1 MVVMVVVVAVVV
13 RGVQLARGA
22 VGRTPF
28 GGASASISLAVTV
41 RPSASEIRAAM
52 ALAPCLSASMRR
64 PRSRESLVNMTPYFR
79 PSRQSSVTAK
89 TRGGSV
95 THVTA
100 LQVFTKSLT
109 PNI

>member
-1 MVVMVVVVAVVV
+1 MVVVAVVV

-64 PRSRESLVNMTPYFR
+64 PRSRESFVNIVGVRLAAFR
-79 PSRQSSVTAK
+79 PTDNQASANFSLVGGLSSPLRT
-89 TRGGSV
+89 T
-95 THVTA
+95 
-100 LQVFTKSLT
+100 
-109 PNI
+109 